1 MTNEKQNKPHVIVF
15 AFPFGSHPTPM
26 LQLMQHL
33 AASAPAVDFSFFN
46 TADSNRKFLAGADL
60 DKSGNVKTYDIA
72 DGAPEG
78 HVFSGNPLERVE
90 LFLRV
95 TPGNFR
101 RRLEEV
107 VAERGS
113 SATCLLTDAFLSFS
127 ADVAKDLGIPWV
139 AFWTAGTAALS
150 MHLHTDLIRHK
161 FGGNVEE
168 RRTLDFIPCLSAIHA
183 SDLPPEILINPDKAF
198 SRLLHAM
205 SLVLPNS
212 ATAVVLNSFDGVDPD
227 VERHL
232 IPNLRKLLQIGPF
245 PLLLPTHPPLNSTDD
260 DDDCLAW
267 LARQAPA
274 SVAYI
279 SFGTMLTPPPPE
291 LLSLAEAL
299 EERRLPY
306 LWSFRDDSKREVVE
320 GFFERTTGSTGKVV
334 RWAPQREV
342 LGHPSVGA
350 FVTHCGWNSVVEAVS
365 GGVPMVCRPFFG
377 DQMINRRR
385 VEEVWGIGVG
395 VEGGVFTRAGTL
407 RALEAVVSGEVM
419 RENIGRLKEK
429 GVRAVAEG
437 GTSAEDFKSLVEIIT
452 ASSP

>member
-1 MTNEKQNKPHVIVF
+1 MMTKKENKPHVIVF
-15 AFPFGSHPTPM
+15 AFPFGSHPSPM
-26 LQLMQHL
+26 LHLMQRL

-46 TADSNRKFLAGADL
+46 TAESNRRFLAGADL
-60 DKSGNVKTYDIA
+60 DKYGNVKTYDIA

-101 RRLEEV
+101 GRLEEA

-168 RRTLDFIPCLSAIHA
+168 RTLDFIPGLSTIHA
-183 SDLPPEILINPDKAF
+183 SDLPPEVLNPETAF

-205 SLVLPNS
+205 SLVLPRS
-212 ATAVVLNSFDGVDPD
+212 ATAVVLNSFDGVDPE

-232 IPNLRKLLQIGPF
+232 IPNLCRLLHIGPF
-245 PLLLPTHPPLNSTDD
+245 PLLLPTPPPNAADN
-260 DDDCLAW
+260 DCLAW

-291 LLSLAEAL
+291 LLALAEAL
-299 EERRLPY
+299 EERRFPY
-306 LWSFRDDSKREVVE
+306 LWSFRDDSKREVVRP
-320 GFFERTTGSTGKVV
+320 FFERMGSLGKVV

-385 VEEVWGIGVG
+385 VEEVWRIGVG

-407 RALEAVVSGEVM
+407 RALEAVLSGEM
-419 RENIGRLKEK
+419 RDNIGRLKEK
-429 GVRAVAEG
+429 GMRAVAEG
-437 GTSAEDFKSLVEIIT
+437 GTSSEDFKSLLEIIT
-452 ASSP
+452 ASSPLQE